1 MGFLNGNVLRRPH
14 LSLRREWHT
23 LLAATIGTLLTCF
36 AVVALTV
43 PYQFAG
49 GGVLGLALI
58 SNYAWGI
65 SPAWVLSV
73 GNAVLLLW
81 GWKALSLRFALW
93 TLYVTVLTSV
103 AIPVFELFQYPVIG
117 NTILAALLA
126 GAVGGVGF
134 GMLFRVGASSG
145 GTDVIVMV
153 ARKRWGVDIGSM
165 SFYINVVIL
174 FASFVVVDIE
184 KILMGGLLLYV
195 ETVTID
201 RVLKSFDRRSQVL
214 IISKRTQD
222 IADFILNE
230 LDRFLGDDELLI
242 ATNNH
247 VVEGATTLSVCF
259 IGSDV
264 VSAEQETENYINGNG
279 DLNIDG
285 AVSAK
290 IKGTDEDTDLAVIA
304 VEKSDIPEET
314 MSQIKIAQL
323 GNSDDL
329 AVGEQVVAI
338 GNALGYG
345 QTVTSGWVSALD
357 RTVQSDSNTYEELIQ
372 TDAAINPGNSGGA
385 LLNMQGELIGIN
397 CAKIASSSIE
407 GTGYAIPISKAQPI
421 LEELMNRKTRDKV
434 SDESQIG
441 YLGVKFAD
449 LSREAIQMYNMPSGA
464 FVMDVYPGEAADNAG
479 IQKSDII
486 TKLDGQKV
494 SSKADINDKL
504 QYYSAGE
511 EIEIEVARLN
521 NGEYEESTVTVTL
534 SARPDGNQ

>member
-174 FASFVVVDIE
+174 FASFVVVGIE
-184 KILMGGLLLYV
+184 
-195 ETVTID
+195 
-201 RVLKSFDRRSQVL
+201 
-214 IISKRTQD
+214 IIRQ
-222 IADFILNE
+222 
-230 LDRFLGDDELLI
+230 
-242 ATNNH
+242 
-247 VVEGATTLSVCF
+247 
-259 IGSDV
+259 
-264 VSAEQETENYINGNG
+264 
-279 DLNIDG
+279 
-285 AVSAK
+285 
-290 IKGTDEDTDLAVIA
+290 
-304 VEKSDIPEET
+304 
-314 MSQIKIAQL
+314 
-323 GNSDDL
+323 
-329 AVGEQVVAI
+329 
-338 GNALGYG
+338 
-345 QTVTSGWVSALD
+345 
-357 RTVQSDSNTYEELIQ
+357 
-372 TDAAINPGNSGGA
+372 
-385 LLNMQGELIGIN
+385 
-397 CAKIASSSIE
+397 
-407 GTGYAIPISKAQPI
+407 AQPGF
-421 LEELMNRKTRDKV
+421 DH
-434 SDESQIG
+434 QQ
-441 YLGVKFAD
+441 AH
-449 LSREAIQMYNMPSGA
+449 
-464 FVMDVYPGEAADNAG
+464 AG
-479 IQKSDII
+479 HRGLHPQR
-486 TKLDGQKV
+486 
-494 SSKADINDKL
+494 A
-504 QYYSAGE
+504 
-511 EIEIEVARLN
+511 
-521 NGEYEESTVTVTL
+521 
-534 SARPDGNQ
+534 

>member
-242 ATNNH
+242 AEDIQH
-247 VVEGATTLSVCF
+247 VNRVDIGGLQARDVRGRAGDGVVRAEGAVAAA
-259 IGSDV
+259 GDNARV
-264 VSAEQETENYINGNG
+264 VGPDDRIRVPRGG
-279 DLNIDG
+279 VD
-285 AVSAK
+285 
-290 IKGTDEDTDLAVIA
+290 
-304 VEKSDIPEET
+304 
-314 MSQIKIAQL
+314 IAQRA
-323 GNSDDL
+323 G
-329 AVGEQVVAI
+329 
-338 GNALGYG
+338 
-345 QTVTSGWVSALD
+345 
-357 RTVQSDSNTYEELIQ
+357 
-372 TDAAINPGNSGGA
+372 
-385 LLNMQGELIGIN
+385 
-397 CAKIASSSIE
+397 
-407 GTGYAIPISKAQPI
+407 
-421 LEELMNRKTRDKV
+421 
-434 SDESQIG
+434 QIG
-441 YLGVKFAD
+441 QVGLGEGV
-449 LSREAIQMYNMPSGA
+449 
-464 FVMDVYPGEAADNAG
+464 
-479 IQKSDII
+479 
-486 TKLDGQKV
+486 
-494 SSKADINDKL
+494 
-504 QYYSAGE
+504 
-511 EIEIEVARLN
+511 
-521 NGEYEESTVTVTL
+521 
-534 SARPDGNQ
+534 

>member
-201 RVLKSFDRRSQVL
+201 MVLKSFDRRSQVL

-230 LDRFLGDDELLI
+230 LDRSATIIPAKGAYSDRPHDMLLVVLTRRQTVDLRQYIAEIDPEAFLI
-242 ATNNH
+242 
-247 VVEGATTLSVCF
+247 F
-259 IGSDV
+259 SDV
-264 VSAEQETENYINGNG
+264 TEVVG
-279 DLNIDG
+279 
-285 AVSAK
+285 
-290 IKGTDEDTDLAVIA
+290 
-304 VEKSDIPEET
+304 
-314 MSQIKIAQL
+314 L
-323 GNSDDL
+323 GFKNW
-329 AVGEQVVAI
+329 E
-338 GNALGYG
+338 
-345 QTVTSGWVSALD
+345 
-357 RTVQSDSNTYEELIQ
+357 
-372 TDAAINPGNSGGA
+372 
-385 LLNMQGELIGIN
+385 
-397 CAKIASSSIE
+397 
-407 GTGYAIPISKAQPI
+407 
-421 LEELMNRKTRDKV
+421 
-434 SDESQIG
+434 
-441 YLGVKFAD
+441 
-449 LSREAIQMYNMPSGA
+449 
-464 FVMDVYPGEAADNAG
+464 
-479 IQKSDII
+479 
-486 TKLDGQKV
+486 
-494 SSKADINDKL
+494 
-504 QYYSAGE
+504 
-511 EIEIEVARLN
+511 
-521 NGEYEESTVTVTL
+521 
-534 SARPDGNQ
+534 

>member
-103 AIPVFELFQYPVIG
+103 AIPVFELFQYPVI
-117 NTILAALLA
+117 
-126 GAVGGVGF
+126 
-134 GMLFRVGASSG
+134 
-145 GTDVIVMV
+145 VMV

-230 LDRFLGDDELLI
+230 LDRSATIIPAKGAYSDRPHDMLLVVLTRRQTVDLRQYIAEIDPEAFLI
-242 ATNNH
+242 
-247 VVEGATTLSVCF
+247 F
-259 IGSDV
+259 SDV
-264 VSAEQETENYINGNG
+264 TEVVG
-279 DLNIDG
+279 
-285 AVSAK
+285 
-290 IKGTDEDTDLAVIA
+290 
-304 VEKSDIPEET
+304 
-314 MSQIKIAQL
+314 L
-323 GNSDDL
+323 GFKNW
-329 AVGEQVVAI
+329 E
-338 GNALGYG
+338 
-345 QTVTSGWVSALD
+345 
-357 RTVQSDSNTYEELIQ
+357 
-372 TDAAINPGNSGGA
+372 
-385 LLNMQGELIGIN
+385 
-397 CAKIASSSIE
+397 
-407 GTGYAIPISKAQPI
+407 
-421 LEELMNRKTRDKV
+421 
-434 SDESQIG
+434 
-441 YLGVKFAD
+441 
-449 LSREAIQMYNMPSGA
+449 
-464 FVMDVYPGEAADNAG
+464 
-479 IQKSDII
+479 
-486 TKLDGQKV
+486 
-494 SSKADINDKL
+494 
-504 QYYSAGE
+504 
-511 EIEIEVARLN
+511 
-521 NGEYEESTVTVTL
+521 
-534 SARPDGNQ
+534 

>member
-230 LDRFLGDDELLI
+230 LDRSATIIPAKGFNSLL
-242 ATNNH
+242 
-247 VVEGATTLSVCF
+247 LSF
-259 IGSDV
+259 
-264 VSAEQETENYINGNG
+264 
-279 DLNIDG
+279 
-285 AVSAK
+285 
-290 IKGTDEDTDLAVIA
+290 
-304 VEKSDIPEET
+304 
-314 MSQIKIAQL
+314 
-323 GNSDDL
+323 
-329 AVGEQVVAI
+329 VG
-338 GNALGYG
+338 
-345 QTVTSGWVSALD
+345 
-357 RTVQSDSNTYEELIQ
+357 
-372 TDAAINPGNSGGA
+372 
-385 LLNMQGELIGIN
+385 
-397 CAKIASSSIE
+397 
-407 GTGYAIPISKAQPI
+407 IS
-421 LEELMNRKTRDKV
+421 
-434 SDESQIG
+434 
-441 YLGVKFAD
+441 
-449 LSREAIQMYNMPSGA
+449 
-464 FVMDVYPGEAADNAG
+464 
-479 IQKSDII
+479 
-486 TKLDGQKV
+486 
-494 SSKADINDKL
+494 
-504 QYYSAGE
+504 
-511 EIEIEVARLN
+511 
-521 NGEYEESTVTVTL
+521 
-534 SARPDGNQ
+534 

>member
-1 MGFLNGNVLRRPH
+1 MGTCCGVRTCRCGGSGIPCWPPP
-14 LSLRREWHT
+14 S
-23 LLAATIGTLLTCF
+23 GTLLTCF

-230 LDRFLGDDELLI
+230 LDRSATIIPAKGAYSDRPHDMLL
-242 ATNNH
+242 
-247 VVEGATTLSVCF
+247 VVLTRR
-259 IGSDV
+259 
-264 VSAEQETENYINGNG
+264 
-279 DLNIDG
+279 
-285 AVSAK
+285 
-290 IKGTDEDTDLAVIA
+290 
-304 VEKSDIPEET
+304 
-314 MSQIKIAQL
+314 
-323 GNSDDL
+323 
-329 AVGEQVVAI
+329 
-338 GNALGYG
+338 
-345 QTVTSGWVSALD
+345 QTVGF
-357 RTVQSDSNTYEELIQ
+357 
-372 TDAAINPGNSGGA
+372 AAVHRGNRPGSVPHFLRCDGSGGA
-385 LLNMQGELIGIN
+385 RLQ
-397 CAKIASSSIE
+397 K
-407 GTGYAIPISKAQPI
+407 
-421 LEELMNRKTRDKV
+421 
-434 SDESQIG
+434 
-441 YLGVKFAD
+441 LGVRRHERMTRRINA
-449 LSREAIQMYNMPSGA
+449 
-464 FVMDVYPGEAADNAG
+464 PGG
-479 IQKSDII
+479 P
-486 TKLDGQKV
+486 
-494 SSKADINDKL
+494 
-504 QYYSAGE
+504 
-511 EIEIEVARLN
+511 
-521 NGEYEESTVTVTL
+521 
-534 SARPDGNQ
+534 RPH

>member
-184 KILMGGLLLYV
+184 KDPHGRAFAVRGDGDHRQGIEIIRQAQPG
-195 ETVTID
+195 
-201 RVLKSFDRRSQVL
+201 L

-230 LDRFLGDDELLI
+230 LDRSATIIPAKGAYSDRPHDMLLVVLTRRQTVDLRQYIAEIDPEAFLI
-242 ATNNH
+242 
-247 VVEGATTLSVCF
+247 F
-259 IGSDV
+259 SDV
-264 VSAEQETENYINGNG
+264 TEVVG
-279 DLNIDG
+279 
-285 AVSAK
+285 
-290 IKGTDEDTDLAVIA
+290 
-304 VEKSDIPEET
+304 
-314 MSQIKIAQL
+314 L
-323 GNSDDL
+323 GFKNW
-329 AVGEQVVAI
+329 E
-338 GNALGYG
+338 
-345 QTVTSGWVSALD
+345 
-357 RTVQSDSNTYEELIQ
+357 
-372 TDAAINPGNSGGA
+372 
-385 LLNMQGELIGIN
+385 
-397 CAKIASSSIE
+397 
-407 GTGYAIPISKAQPI
+407 
-421 LEELMNRKTRDKV
+421 
-434 SDESQIG
+434 
-441 YLGVKFAD
+441 
-449 LSREAIQMYNMPSGA
+449 
-464 FVMDVYPGEAADNAG
+464 
-479 IQKSDII
+479 
-486 TKLDGQKV
+486 
-494 SSKADINDKL
+494 
-504 QYYSAGE
+504 
-511 EIEIEVARLN
+511 
-521 NGEYEESTVTVTL
+521 
-534 SARPDGNQ
+534 

>member
-1 MGFLNGNVLRRPH
+1 MGLLNGNVLRRPH

-23 LLAATIGTLLTCF
+23 LLATTIGTLLTCF

-93 TLYVTVLTSV
+93 TLYVT
-103 AIPVFELFQYPVIG
+103 VIG

-184 KILMGGLLLYV
+184 KILMGGLFLYV

-230 LDRFLGDDELLI
+230 LDRSATIIPAKGAYSDRPHDMLLVVLTRRQTVDLRQYIAEIDPEAFLI
-242 ATNNH
+242 
-247 VVEGATTLSVCF
+247 F
-259 IGSDV
+259 SDV
-264 VSAEQETENYINGNG
+264 TEVVG
-279 DLNIDG
+279 
-285 AVSAK
+285 
-290 IKGTDEDTDLAVIA
+290 
-304 VEKSDIPEET
+304 
-314 MSQIKIAQL
+314 L
-323 GNSDDL
+323 GFKNW
-329 AVGEQVVAI
+329 E
-338 GNALGYG
+338 
-345 QTVTSGWVSALD
+345 
-357 RTVQSDSNTYEELIQ
+357 
-372 TDAAINPGNSGGA
+372 
-385 LLNMQGELIGIN
+385 
-397 CAKIASSSIE
+397 
-407 GTGYAIPISKAQPI
+407 
-421 LEELMNRKTRDKV
+421 
-434 SDESQIG
+434 
-441 YLGVKFAD
+441 
-449 LSREAIQMYNMPSGA
+449 
-464 FVMDVYPGEAADNAG
+464 
-479 IQKSDII
+479 
-486 TKLDGQKV
+486 
-494 SSKADINDKL
+494 
-504 QYYSAGE
+504 
-511 EIEIEVARLN
+511 
-521 NGEYEESTVTVTL
+521 
-534 SARPDGNQ
+534 